1 MSLFT
6 VVKNY
11 GHMVHMGKIFG
22 GKTSKV
28 ISMDL
33 LTFSFH
39 STLRIGV
46 SIHQLRITTSMFWLF
61 ESVMSRRR
69 LSAIFWAMQGT
80 IPNFGRQSLTLV
92 GRIFSLEIFHI
103 LWILLFYTP
112 TLYAMLHWNAFDTF
126 FEMEMSAAWQLVGK
140 KSWLFID
147 WEEVYLQFI

>member
-1 MSLFT
+1 M
-6 VVKNY
+6 
-11 GHMVHMGKIFG
+11 
-22 GKTSKV
+22 
-28 ISMDL
+28 
-33 LTFSFH
+33 
-39 STLRIGV
+39 

-112 TLYAMLHWNAFDTF
+112 TMYAMFHWNAFDTF

-140 KSWLFID
+140 KSWLLID
-147 WEEVYLQFI
+147 WEEVYLQIYLKELILTNFSLWHFVYILLTFKYFVNKFKIKLK